1 MRAAIAL
8 AVLALVGC
16 ASEEVA
22 LDDGLAY
29 LDDDGYRRAAL
40 EASFV
45 RDDNG
50 YAALRLAHYGRG
62 DEGWDALPLWNP
74 PVRPVTVDDVGRFRG
89 DPARVTDAPM
99 APVLESV
106 EPTEEALRELGR
118 RAFETYPVQISDS
131 FGSGAEDLESVERYG
146 LSVDDRGRVGG
157 LVRVRTPS
165 GGERFAVT
173 CATCHARAVD
183 GELVHGM
190 ASRADWGALAHRAG
204 LRAGQDPERLA
215 PYLAWGPGRVDVT
228 SDGVNNPVAMSD
240 LRPLARQPYLHWAA
254 NVRNDLV
261 ALAIRIETL
270 LITSGG
276 QNVRPPREIAL
287 GLALYLRSLAD
298 DRAPED
304 RAAHPEGA
312 ALYDRP
318 CGSCHGDEGRPDSGR
333 VPLDEVGTDPAVGLS
348 SMRGTG
354 HYRVPSLWAVADR
367 SPLLHDASV
376 PDLQTLLDP
385 ARLDEAPGHVWGT
398 GLSPTERA
406 ALTRYVQSMGT
417 VRTSESSGTDRP

>member
-1 MRAAIAL
+1 MRGVVAL
-8 AVLALVGC
+8 LVVGLVGC
-16 ASEEVA
+16 ASEGVA

-29 LDDDGYRRAAL
+29 LEDDAYRRSAL

-50 YAALRLAHYGRG
+50 YAALRLAHYGRV

-74 PVRPVTVDDVGRFRG
+74 PVRPVTTDDVGRFRG
-89 DPARVTDAPM
+89 DPARVTDEPM
-99 APVLESV
+99 APVLDGV
-106 EPTEEALRELGR
+106 ERTEAALLALGR
-118 RAFETYPVQISDS
+118 RAFETYPVQISDA
-131 FGSGAEDLESVERYG
+131 FGSGAEDLESIERYG
-146 LSVDDRGRVGG
+146 LSLDDRGRVGG

-204 LRAGQDPERLA
+204 TRAGQDPERLA
-215 PYLAWGPGRVDVT
+215 GYLEWGPGRVDVT
-228 SDGVNNPVAMSD
+228 SDGASNPVAMSD

-254 NVRNDLV
+254 NVRNELV

-270 LITSGG
+270 LITSAGES
-276 QNVRPPREIAL
+276 VRPPREIAL

-298 DRAPED
+298 GRVPED
-304 RAAHPEGA
+304 PAADPEGA
-312 ALYDRP
+312 ALYARH
-318 CGSCHGDEGRPDSGR
+318 CGSCHGDEGWPDSGR
-333 VPLDEVGTDPAVGLS
+333 VTIEETGTDPAVGRS
-348 SMRGTG
+348 TMRGTG
-354 HYRVPSLWAVADR
+354 YYRVPSLWAVGDR
-367 SPLLHDASV
+367 TPLLHDASV
-376 PDLQTLLDP
+376 PDLDALLDP

-398 GLSPTERA
+398 GLDPAERA
-406 ALTRYVQSMGT
+406 ALVRYVASMG
-417 VRTSESSGTDRP
+417 R